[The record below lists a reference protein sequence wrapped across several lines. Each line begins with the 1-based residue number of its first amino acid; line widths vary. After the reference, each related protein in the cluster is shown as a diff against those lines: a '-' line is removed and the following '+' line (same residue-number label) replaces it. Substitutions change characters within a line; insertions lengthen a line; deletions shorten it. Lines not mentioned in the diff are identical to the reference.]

1 MTLPKNQCADSANDD
16 CHAQQCE
23 SWPSA
28 SAPPQGCFYLSL
40 ESKHVQQSFIVLQGR
55 LKNEKAVA
63 KKEAKV
69 SISRKTK
76 NNLVCFL
83 GK

>member
-28 SAPPQGCFYLSL
+28 TLGVFLS
-40 ESKHVQQSFIVLQGR
+40 EPGI
-55 LKNEKAVA
+55 
-63 KKEAKV
+63 
-69 SISRKTK
+69 
-76 NNLVCFL
+76 
-83 GK
+83 